1 MGDLAII
8 MYNGDMGVI
17 RLLKGYGDITIYNG
31 DIGKKIVSLAR
42 IELTN
47 TNVNTKHLHG
57 IMGLQLV

>member
-1 MGDLAII
+1 MGTW
-8 MYNGDMGVI
+8 GVI